1 MLVALS
7 SVLLRSQTLLSS
19 ARSINFSPSNPD
31 KNAEELPVDVQVSII
46 ITIVCLILPFIIV
59 LKPFGFIHTMI
70 SIVKELWVRKCNRAK
85 VDHEQ
90 SDMTISD
97 KQDDAYIK
105 IESAQKKDDHNSFE
119 IALQT
124 SSCANLSNDGTQPFP
139 DPVRSQQ
146 TPPFHRRP
154 ILPEIFLNALTS
166 LELHR
171 TVDSGINI
179 DPVSAAQIKFDP
191 ANTAFGLALEKHKY
205 ELNDANHKMKETD
218 EFNDNNFSC
227 QIGTHLS
234 WKTPALADME
244 LVEENVVW
252 IPSADGILLPEVTL
266 EEDC

>member
-1 MLVALS
+1 MALS

-31 KNAEELPVDVQVSII
+31 KNAEKLPVDVQVSII
-46 ITIVCLILPFIIV
+46 ITIVCLILPFIII

-70 SIVKELWVRKCNRAK
+70 SIVKMLWVRKCNRAK
-85 VDHEQ
+85 VNHEQ
-90 SDMTISD
+90 SSDMTISD
-97 KQDDAYIK
+97 KQDEAYIK
-105 IESAQKKDDHNSFE
+105 AESAQKKDDHNSFE

-154 ILPEIFLNALTS
+154 ILPEIYLNALTS

-179 DPVSAAQIKFDP
+179 DPVSAAQIQFDP
-191 ANTAFGLALEKHKY
+191 ASTAFGLAPEKHKSPF
-205 ELNDANHKMKETD
+205 NDANHKMKERD
-218 EFNDNNFSC
+218 EFNDDDCSC
-227 QIGTHLS
+227 QRGTHLS
-234 WKTPALADME
+234 RKTPVLADIE

-252 IPSADGILLPEVTL
+252 IPTADGILLPEVTL